1 MRAAQ
6 PGRVL
11 HAPAPACEPVN
22 TQPVLTRHTH
32 TPPLPSLPAG
42 PSMSTAACCISTT
55 ITQLLMRLQPGS
67 RQDLTF
73 H

>member
-1 MRAAQ
+1 
-6 PGRVL
+6 
-11 HAPAPACEPVN
+11 
-22 TQPVLTRHTH
+22 
-32 TPPLPSLPAG
+32 
-42 PSMSTAACCISTT
+42 MSTAACCISTT